1 MLSKP
6 EHGWSRITIGNW
18 SDRCSYID
26 DVPFELLGAL
36 ETSCRVNQ
44 PVAVKFDAEGWWYLI
59 VFDDFWTYIIE
70 EADETKLYRIKI
82 DREELA
88 RELVEDIR
96 RDINDWTMWFD
107 YRGTEDYYSERKKDL
122 LVLCDIVERRL

>member
-6 EHGWSRITIGNW
+6 EYGWSRITIGDW

-26 DVPFELLGAL
+26 DVPFELLEAL

-44 PVAVKFDAEGWWYLI
+44 PVTVKFDAEGWWYLI

-70 EADETKLYRIKI
+70 EVDETKLYRIKI

-88 RELVEDIR
+88 KELIADIR
-96 RDINDWTMWFD
+96 KYIDYWTEWDGYCENAD
-107 YRGTEDYYSERKKDL
+107 YVEERKKDL
-122 LVLCDIVERRL
+122 LALCDIVERRL